1 MRGDWMTVL
10 GVAAAMQAAPVW
22 AVEVGTPAPD
32 FSVTDTRGEPRTLAG
47 LRGKFVVLEWFN
59 PECPFTRKHYGTG
72 NMQQLQ
78 QAYTGRG
85 VVWLSVDSSAPGKQG
100 HLTAEEANAFME
112 ELDGH
117 PTAVLLDPD
126 GTLGRQYGAA
136 TTPHLFVINPA
147 GVLIYQGA
155 IDDAPSLDPADVET
169 AANYVEQALDA
180 ALEGKPVPV
189 ASTQPYGCSVK
200 YE

>member
-1 MRGDWMTVL
+1 MTVL

-32 FSVTDTRGEPRTLAG
+32 FSVMDTRGEPRALSA

-147 GVLIYQGA
+147 GMLIYQGA

-189 ASTQPYGCSVK
+189 PSTQPYGCSVK